1 MHLDFFPPYY
11 FFNILTFFTAAG
23 GDKAARGNGS
33 SSRMSG
39 IFWEQERQPNLC
51 EAASGFTFSTINLL
65 VAIPMALVD
74 LTVSGLLAVWSLI
87 LGLLLPIL
95 EAAQS
100 GLAALAEVLGITEM
114 PADTDL
120 LVPGLAVTLLA
131 TIYAEH
137 RHGISGHQLAS
148 KYSLMATGL
157 LWLGALHAAPSF
169 AVAPSL
175 VVVSLALGAA
185 SFLPGLV
192 VAMAANFRPTAL
204 TGSAF
209 GGLLEVAGG
218 LSRLL
223 NLEAGLVLVIAA
235 FGYPELLSGLAAVS
249 EGAELLQY
257 LCALPLC
264 ACILVYSTLKLQ
276 QTPLRSED
284 SHDGAPTVNGTAVG
298 LREGP
303 SSAAP
308 ETEAAPVEAVEP
320 VPEEEQAANAAEETI
335 GSVEDEAAEAEVA
348 PVSDVTTEPE
358 TPVQPADESQQQ
370 PEEAKTEE
378 AVEPIEVKEDILLA
392 KIKSQLCGLAGGL
405 CGRLS
410 ALVCVV
416 RGWLAALGSL
426 PWLRISLML
435 TTSGSHL
442 LAAAAWNVLAANQ
455 LTLLLPLFTL
465 VLPVLL
471 DR

>member
-1 MHLDFFPPYY
+1 
-11 FFNILTFFTAAG
+11 
-23 GDKAARGNGS
+23 
-33 SSRMSG
+33 MSG

-100 GLAALAEVLGITEM
+100 GLAALAELLGITEM
-114 PADTDL
+114 PAATDL

-192 VAMAANFRPTAL
+192 VAMVANFRPTAL

-249 EGAELLQY
+249 EGAELLQ
-257 LCALPLC
+257 
-264 ACILVYSTLKLQ
+264 
-276 QTPLRSED
+276 SEA
-284 SHDGAPTVNGTAVG
+284 SF
-298 LREGP
+298 
-303 SSAAP
+303 
-308 ETEAAPVEAVEP
+308 
-320 VPEEEQAANAAEETI
+320 
-335 GSVEDEAAEAEVA
+335 
-348 PVSDVTTEPE
+348 
-358 TPVQPADESQQQ
+358 
-370 PEEAKTEE
+370 
-378 AVEPIEVKEDILLA
+378 
-392 KIKSQLCGLAGGL
+392 IKQ
-405 CGRLS
+405 
-410 ALVCVV
+410 
-416 RGWLAALGSL
+416 
-426 PWLRISLML
+426 I
-435 TTSGSHL
+435 
-442 LAAAAWNVLAANQ
+442 
-455 LTLLLPLFTL
+455 
-465 VLPVLL
+465 
-471 DR
+471 